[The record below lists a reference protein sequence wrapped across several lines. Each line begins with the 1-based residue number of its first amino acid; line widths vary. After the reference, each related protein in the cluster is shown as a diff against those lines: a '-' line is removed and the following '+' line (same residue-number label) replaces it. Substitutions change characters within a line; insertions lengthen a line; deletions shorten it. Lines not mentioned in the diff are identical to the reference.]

1 VNSEPIID
9 MNPFNELRE
18 ATGDEFLAEL
28 IDTYCEET
36 PQLIAQLSAALA
48 RGDAEAFRRQA
59 HSIKSSS
66 ATFGAMAFAAQARE
80 LEYLGRDGALDQ
92 VGDRAERLA
101 ADYAAVERTLREL
114 QHAAA

>member
-1 VNSEPIID
+1 VNPENIID
-9 MNPFNELRE
+9 MTTFSELRE

-36 PQLIAQLSAALA
+36 PQLLAELQAALA
-48 RGDAEAFRRQA
+48 RLDAEAFRRHA

-66 ATFGAMAFAAQARE
+66 ATFGAASFAAQARE
-80 LEYLGRDGALDQ
+80 LEYLGRDRALGQ

-101 ADYAAVERTLREL
+101 ANYATVERTLREL
-114 QHAAA
+114 AHAT